1 MIFLWII
8 TQLLTRFA
16 IDFSPNEVMN
26 TDGMNVTFVLPHW
39 QDYTLSLTQ
48 VNKRWLATVFIKKI
62 ALDEESYQ
70 NLILAVDLHRKKYAM
85 NSKKDLKKFFFHD
98 LKHQSYRKL
107 AWSGCGS
114 RWRSGWIHLKPD

>member
-85 NSKKDLKKFFFHD
+85 NSKKDLKKFFSTTSNIKVTENGRGRGVVQGEGVVGFT
-98 LKHQSYRKL
+98 
-107 AWSGCGS
+107 
-114 RWRSGWIHLKPD
+114 